1 MAQCGNVAWK
11 CANNKC
17 IRESSRCDGR
27 SDGWDNCGDN
37 SDEQNCPNNQISQC
51 DSDGKVDL
59 DETSSAYLTCTGI
72 TDDTVTWFINYN
84 NGVDYYNF
92 MGSCTWYGRGCGYIA
107 LYVVN
112 RGSFNTSTLTVK
124 GNNRG
129 TIAGTVKCGSARCKV
144 RVVYKADRLSNCMAS
159 INFTALNRK
168 DWTVKASCDVE
179 KMYASDGNYTCHW
192 IVTNGNGIE
201 TQENGSLSTESFMAN
216 TTAYVRGT
224 CSTRNLP
231 MPTVAGTYTYD
242 VIVNPGIARLTGPS
256 LEIECPTDEW
266 RCSNNHCIW
275 KNWRCDGED
284 HCGDGSDEQNCECPT
299 NKWRCGNNHCIFKD
313 WRCDGEDQCGDGS
326 DEQNCECPTN
336 KWRCGNNHC
345 IWKDWRCDG
354 EIHCYDGS
362 DELNCASWTCS
373 PTWWKCGNN
382 KCIWNVDRCD
392 GVNDCAD
399 GSDEDNCE
407 QWTCPSNRWKC
418 SPDNTRCLWISG
430 RCDGKYNCRDLS
442 EEENCV
448 SCVHGAWKCSN
459 DTKCVTSSQRCDG
472 NTDCGD
478 GSDEHNCECPTN
490 KWRCGN
496 DNCIW
501 KDWRCDGE
509 DHCGDG
515 SDEQNCANW
524 TCSPT
529 WWKCGNNKCIWNA
542 DRCDGVTHC
551 ADGSDEDNCEQWT
564 CPSNRW
570 KCRDNTLC
578 IYGRCDGKYDC
589 RDRSDEENCEC
600 PTNKWRCGNDNCIWK
615 DWRCDGEDHCGDG
628 SDEQN
633 CANWTCS
640 PTWWKCGN
648 NKCIWNADRCDGVTH
663 CADGSDE
670 DNCEQWTCPSNRWK
684 CRDNTLCIYGRC
696 DGKYDCRDRSDEE
709 NCDYQ
714 ISQCGSD
721 GKVDLDETCLA
732 YLTCTGIRDNR
743 VTWDINRDDGTN
755 LIMGSCSWHDR
766 RCVYDSPP
774 YEVKRT
780 NYSNSTL
787 IVTCEHGKQNNRN
800 SIAGTVICRGNH
812 NTFSARCKVRVVYKA
827 DRLSNCTASINLAA
841 PDRKDWTVKASC
853 DVEKMY
859 ASDGNYSCYWIVT
872 NGNGTETQKK
882 GSLSTESFVANTTA
896 YVRGTCWTRNLPMPT
911 VAGTYNYDV
920 IVNPGNTRL
929 TGTRLEIK

>member
-1 MAQCGNVAWK
+1 MAQGECGFVAWK

-27 SDGWDNCGDN
+27 NDGWDNCGDD

-59 DETSSAYLTCTGI
+59 DESSPAYLTCTGI

-92 MGSCTWYGRGCGYIA
+92 MGSCGWYGSWCGYIA
-107 LYVVN
+107 LYTVN
-112 RGSFNTSTLTVK
+112 RPNFNTSILTVK

-159 INFTALNRK
+159 MDLTALNRK

-179 KMYASDGNYTCHW
+179 KMYASDGNYTCLW
-192 IVTNGNGIE
+192 ILTNSNGIE
-201 TQENGSLSTESFMAN
+201 TQEKGSLSTESFVAN

-231 MPTVAGTYTYD
+231 MPTVAGTYKYD
-242 VIVNPGIARLTGPS
+242 VIVNPGITRLAGPR
-256 LEIECPTDEW
+256 LEI
-266 RCSNNHCIW
+266 
-275 KNWRCDGED
+275 K
-284 HCGDGSDEQNCECPT
+284 CPT
-299 NKWRCGNNHCIFKD
+299 NKWRCGNNH
-313 WRCDGEDQCGDGS
+313 
-326 DEQNCECPTN
+326 
-336 KWRCGNNHC
+336 
-345 IWKDWRCDG
+345 
-354 EIHCYDGS
+354 
-362 DELNCASWTCS
+362 
-373 PTWWKCGNN
+373 
-382 KCIWNVDRCD
+382 
-392 GVNDCAD
+392 
-399 GSDEDNCE
+399 
-407 QWTCPSNRWKC
+407 
-418 SPDNTRCLWISG
+418 
-430 RCDGKYNCRDLS
+430 
-442 EEENCV
+442 
-448 SCVHGAWKCSN
+448 
-459 DTKCVTSSQRCDG
+459 
-472 NTDCGD
+472 
-478 GSDEHNCECPTN
+478 
-490 KWRCGN
+490 
-496 DNCIW
+496 CIW

-564 CPSNRW
+564 CPYNRW

-578 IYGRCDGKYDC
+578 IWISGRCDGKYNC
-589 RDRSDEENCEC
+589 RDRSDEENCVSC
-600 PTNKWRCGNDNCIWK
+600 YHRAWKCSNDTKCVTSSQ
-615 DWRCDGEDHCGDG
+615 RCDGNTD
-628 SDEQN
+628 
-633 CANWTCS
+633 
-640 PTWWKCGN
+640 
-648 NKCIWNADRCDGVTH
+648 

-670 DNCEQWTCPSNRWK
+670 Q
-684 CRDNTLCIYGRC
+684 
-696 DGKYDCRDRSDEE
+696 

-714 ISQCGSD
+714 ISQCDND

-755 LIMGSCSWHDR
+755 LTMGSCSWSDR
-766 RCVYDSPP
+766 RCVYNSPP

-780 NYSNSTL
+780 DYSNSTL

-800 SIAGTVICRGNH
+800 PIAGTVICRGDH

-827 DRLSNCTASINLAA
+827 DRLSNCTASINSTAL
-841 PDRKDWTVKASC
+841 DRKDWTVKASC

-872 NGNGTETQKK
+872 NENGTETKEK

-896 YVRGTCWTRNLPMPT
+896 YVRGTCSIRNLPMPT
-911 VAGTYNYDV
+911 VAGTYSYDV
-920 IVNPGNTRL
+920 IVNPGITRL